1 MVSWGKQVSRQSW
14 RCADGAEPGTGLPEW
29 LQFSWRL
36 KMGIPYKN
44 SPISMALGHKPGY
57 LGGQWPSPIKWWA
70 MMHDTLEFPTLLPVG
85 YGLLFWSPN
94 DIYALPLDSLWM
106 IDGFLTDHQRN
117 YAQLLLFYI
126 VPGYVYICSCMYIL
140 FSDQPHISVPGPVSN
155 EIVVVAF
162 AGLTR
167 FLPYG
172 PVCAPRWSKISYRRC
187 MSEFGVRWKSECSS
201 YVVYICFISGLYVG
215 YIYIYVVDWLHHVT
229 HPRHLTCVK
238 SLPKKQR
245 QPKAGM
251 TVGLVSHAEWL
262 VKWLGNSFCSL
273 FDRGIS

>member
-1 MVSWGKQVSRQSW
+1 
-14 RCADGAEPGTGLPEW
+14 
-29 LQFSWRL
+29 
-36 KMGIPYKN
+36 
-44 SPISMALGHKPGY
+44 
-57 LGGQWPSPIKWWA
+57 
-70 MMHDTLEFPTLLPVG
+70 MHDRGLIYTWVSDTFLPVG

-126 VPGYVYICSCMYIL
+126 VPGYANICSYIC
-140 FSDQPHISVPGPVSN
+140 ISYSQTNLTYPCLDRCP
-155 EIVVVAF
+155 IVVVAF

-201 YVVYICFISGLYVG
+201 YVVYTL
-215 YIYIYVVDWLHHVT
+215 WLFNIAMV
-229 HPRHLTCVK
+229 
-238 SLPKKQR
+238 
-245 QPKAGM
+245 
-251 TVGLVSHAEWL
+251 
-262 VKWLGNSFCSL
+262 
-273 FDRGIS
+273 